1 MIFVSTRGHGRAI
14 GFERSHAVEM
24 VETVRI
30 ELTTLPPEGS
40 AFPLRYVCVVAVG
53 GLEPPRAVY
62 ETAALKPLGDTARLV
77 PGEGVE
83 PPMRC
88 ARLIYGQLLYH

>member
-40 AFPLRYVCVVAVG
+40 AFPLRHVSVVAVG

-62 ETAALKPLGDTARLV
+62 ETAALNPWATPHDRSRVRELNPQCVAR
-77 PGEGVE
+77 G
-83 PPMRC
+83 
-88 ARLIYGQLLYH
+88 